1 VTYDP
6 HDDEPLPDAQ
16 MRALRWSLQGLANAG
31 SGQPP
36 LFPEQAASPGEI
48 ATSFEQAATLVTHG
62 EAGDINE
69 RQRSSL
75 EAISERFETLTR
87 DEAEFGVELWTEAA
101 VASSEQWAEVRR
113 LAMDA
118 LEAFGWSPID
128 DLPGAEPEAG

>member
-1 VTYDP
+1 VTYDT
-6 HDDEPLPDAQ
+6 HDDEPVPGAQ

-31 SGQPP
+31 SGQAP
-36 LFPEQAASPGEI
+36 LFPEQAVSPGEL
-48 ATSFEQAATLVTHG
+48 ATSFEQAAALVTHG

-69 RQRSSL
+69 RQRSAL